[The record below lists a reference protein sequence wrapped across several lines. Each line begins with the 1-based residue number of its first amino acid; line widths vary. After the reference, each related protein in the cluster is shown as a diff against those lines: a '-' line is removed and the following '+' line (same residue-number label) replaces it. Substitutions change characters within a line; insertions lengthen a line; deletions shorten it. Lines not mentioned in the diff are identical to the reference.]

1 MLIRQKTPLTFPS
14 NPLTSA
20 SIRESRNHTAER
32 SSNPIDPDQCSI
44 CSGSES
50 STQAKLK
57 QNSVVENRQQ
67 NRMSLF
73 FPSGLVCRLTRARAG
88 KRRRLRNSDTTTA
101 TNQRGEGEVLNY
113 PPQRLP
119 IMYRLPSV
127 PRRRRR
133 RRSRADFSTAF
144 LSASLF
150 QSSHPA
156 SYIPGG
162 TLCVE
167 LRVWVSWLK
176 DEWHSIISLLLSFL
190 PHPFFRSTATTT
202 TSRRASSVRP

>member
-101 TNQRGEGEVLNY
+101 TNQQGEGEVLNY

-133 RRSRADFSTAF
+133 RGRADFSTAF
-144 LSASLF
+144 FVSFSVPEFAPSLIHTGRHIVCGTARVGELVKRRMALDYFIALVFSAS
-150 QSSHPA
+150 
-156 SYIPGG
+156 
-162 TLCVE
+162 
-167 LRVWVSWLK
+167 
-176 DEWHSIISLLLSFL
+176 SFF
-190 PHPFFRSTATTT
+190 PFYTATTT